1 MIGKLDGKVALIT
14 EAGSGMGRAASLLF
28 AQEGAKVAAVD
39 WVEVLQKR
47 KTSDN
52 KTNIDFIRKLM
63 KLSHLLYKGVK
74 RYELEGYLPKKEGRN

>member
-39 WVEVLQKR
+39 WVEVLQNAKHQL
-47 KTSDN
+47 
-52 KTNIDFIRKLM
+52 IKL
-63 KLSHLLYKGVK
+63 
-74 RYELEGYLPKKEGRN
+74 